1 MQLDSKHIIV
11 RILFILFICITHVK
25 YMVTFNLRSD
35 RLVFPGILI
44 MTLFVSTILF
54 SSILVNRILALP
66 DQQQI
71 ISTPKPLSVKITD
84 PIKGQQIAV
93 GKNLTLSGISR
104 YNVTAKCQVF
114 VIVDSIRPYQ
124 KTIPI
129 GQAGVDDYSHWKY
142 ALAPAYPGSIKE
154 GINKITAKLLCN
166 TNPTSLTKF
175 YSINVTGV
183 NGASLNQQHLQIRSN
198 NTATPFFLP
207 VSSSFSSA
215 PLNAPAVIP
224 VSVNNATLLP
234 PAASSTSS
242 SAGSSDSSSGSD
254 GHHHSTS
261 SANHSTSSDHH
272 SSSRNNSGNNDN
284 NHHDKNRGGGGQD
297 NFIRSIIT
305 HFRGF

>member
-1 MQLDSKHIIV
+1 MYPS
-11 RILFILFICITHVK
+11 HVK
-25 YMVTFNLRSD
+25 YMVTFNLSSD
-35 RLVFPGILI
+35 KLVFPGILI
-44 MTLFVSTILF
+44 MTLFVSTIWF
-54 SSILVNRILALP
+54 SSIQVNRILALP
-66 DQQQI
+66 DQQQLN
-71 ISTPKPLSVKITD
+71 STPKPLSVKITD

-93 GKNLTLSGISR
+93 GKNLTLSGISK

-114 VIVDSIRPYQ
+114 VIVDSMRPYQ

-129 GQAGVDDYSHWKY
+129 GQAGVDDYSQWKY
-142 ALAPAYPGSIKE
+142 ALAPTYAGSIKE

-166 TNPTSLTKF
+166 TNPTTLTKF

-183 NGASLNQQHLQIRSN
+183 NGASPNQQHLAIRSN

-207 VSSSFSSA
+207 VSSSFYSA

-242 SAGSSDSSSGSD
+242 SSGSSDSSSGSN
-254 GHHHSTS
+254 GHHHHHNTS

-272 SSSRNNSGNNDN
+272 SSSSNNNGNNDN
-284 NHHDKNRGGGGQD
+284 NHHGKNRGGGGQD
-297 NFIRSIIT
+297 NFIHSIIT